1 MRNEGLSSVMPFTN
15 RKLVDKVIRDEAIVY
30 DVWRLTVPVG
40 EGRDERL
47 EKAVNTMG
55 DLKFQKSEIVIFQPG
70 GMLQGYPLKNLE
82 DSKDKILD
90 KPCIVL
96 ELDLLMRIEVSEN
109 AKKYILNRFFYRET
123 RDQYMQGNV
132 YLGLTK
138 EGRVILLFD
147 GMMHPEFAEAV
158 DDTVDIDWEELK

>member
-1 MRNEGLSSVMPFTN
+1 MPFTN
-15 RKLVDKVIRDEAIVY
+15 RGLVDKVIRDEAIVY

-55 DLKFQKSEIVIFQPG
+55 DLKFYKSETVIFQPG
-70 GMLQGYPLKNLE
+70 VMLQGYPLKNLE

-90 KPCIVL
+90 KPCIML
-96 ELDLLMRIEVSEN
+96 ELDLLMRIDISEN

-132 YLGLTK
+132 YLGFTK
-138 EGRVILLFD
+138 ESRMILLFV

-158 DDTVDIDWEELK
+158 DDTVDMDWEELK

>member
-70 GMLQGYPLKNLE
+70 VMLQGYPLKNLE

-123 RDQYMQGNV
+123 RDQYM
-132 YLGLTK
+132 
-138 EGRVILLFD
+138 
-147 GMMHPEFAEAV
+147 
-158 DDTVDIDWEELK
+158 

>member
-30 DVWRLTVPVG
+30 NVWRLTMSVG
-40 EGRDERL
+40 EDRDERL

-55 DLKFQKSEIVIFQPG
+55 DLKFLKSEIVIFQPG
-70 GMLQGYPLKNLE
+70 VMLQGYPLKNLE
-82 DSKDKILD
+82 DSKDKVLD
-90 KPCIVL
+90 KPCVML
-96 ELDLLMRIEVSEN
+96 ELDLLMRIEISDN
-109 AKKYILNRFFYRET
+109 AKKYILNRFFHKET

-138 EGRVILLFD
+138 ESRLMLLFD

-158 DDTVDIDWEELK
+158 DDTVDIDWDELK

>member
-15 RKLVDKVIRDEAIVY
+15 RGLVDKVIRDEAIVY

-47 EKAVNTMG
+47 EKAVNAMG

-70 GMLQGYPLKNLE
+70 VMLQGYPLRNLE
-82 DSKDKILD
+82 NSKDKTLEGSS
-90 KPCIVL
+90 VMM
-96 ELDLLMRIEVSEN
+96 ELDLLMRIEISEN
-109 AKKYILNRFFYRET
+109 AKKYILNRFFFRET

-138 EGRVILLFD
+138 ESRVILLFD

-158 DDTVDIDWEELK
+158 DDTVDMDWDELE

>member
-70 GMLQGYPLKNLE
+70 VMLQGYPLKNLE

-109 AKKYILNRFFYRET
+109 AKKYILNRFFFRET
-123 RDQYMQGNV
+123 RDQHMQDNV

-138 EGRVILLFD
+138 ESRVILLFD

-158 DDTVDIDWEELK
+158 DDTVDIDWDELK

>member
-15 RKLVDKVIRDEAIVY
+15 RGLVDKVIRDEAIVY

-55 DLKFQKSEIVIFQPG
+55 DLKFHKSETVIFQPG
-70 GMLQGYPLKNLE
+70 VMLQGYPLKNLE

-90 KPCIVL
+90 KPCIML
-96 ELDLLMRIEVSEN
+96 ELDLLMRIDISEN
-109 AKKYILNRFFYRET
+109 AKKYIFESF
-123 RDQYMQGNV
+123 
-132 YLGLTK
+132 
-138 EGRVILLFD
+138 LL
-147 GMMHPEFAEAV
+147 
-158 DDTVDIDWEELK
+158 

>member
-15 RKLVDKVIRDEAIVY
+15 RGLVDKVIRDEAIIY
-30 DVWRLTVPVG
+30 DVWRLVVPVG
-40 EGRDERL
+40 EGRDEQL
-47 EKAVNTMG
+47 EKAINAMG
-55 DLKFQKSEIVIFQPG
+55 DLKFQKAETKIFLPG
-70 GMLQGYPLKNLE
+70 VMLQGYPLRNLE
-82 DSKDKILD
+82 NSKDETLED
-90 KPCIVL
+90 PSVML
-96 ELDLLMRIEVSEN
+96 ELDLFLRIEISEN
-109 AKKYILNRFFYRET
+109 AKKYILNRFFFKET

-158 DDTVDIDWEELK
+158 DDTVDIDWDELK

>member
-1 MRNEGLSSVMPFTN
+1 M
-15 RKLVDKVIRDEAIVY
+15 IRDEAIIY

-40 EGRDERL
+40 EDRDERL

-55 DLKFQKSEIVIFQPG
+55 DLKFQKSEIVNFQPG
-70 GMLQGYPLKNLE
+70 VMLQGYPLKNLE

-90 KPCIVL
+90 KPCIML
-96 ELDLLMRIEVSEN
+96 GLDLLMRIVVSEN
-109 AKKYILNRFFYRET
+109 AKKYILNRFFYKET

-138 EGRVILLFD
+138 ESRVILLFD

-158 DDTVDIDWEELK
+158 DDTVDIDWDELK

>member
-70 GMLQGYPLKNLE
+70 VMLQGYPLKNLE

-138 EGRVILLFD
+138 DGRVILLFD

-158 DDTVDIDWEELK
+158 DDTVDIDWDELK